1 MGEEEAYAQSQEKV
15 TNPYRYG
22 IKARQTVINW
32 YQKVLEPISLT
43 TPQID
48 TLVREI
54 ETALREGA

>member
-1 MGEEEAYAQSQEKV
+1 MLDEESDKSYK
-15 TNPYRYG
+15 YG
-22 IKARQTVINW
+22 IKARETVINW